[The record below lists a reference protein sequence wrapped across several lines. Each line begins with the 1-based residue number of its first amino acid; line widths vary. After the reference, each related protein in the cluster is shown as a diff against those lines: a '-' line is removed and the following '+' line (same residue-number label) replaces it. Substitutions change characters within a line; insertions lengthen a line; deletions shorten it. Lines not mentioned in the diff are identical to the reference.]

1 MMAAVSL
8 VLLCLLIGVALRR
21 SGRLPDDAPAALN
34 GYVINVA
41 LPALALVHLHR
52 APLTIDF
59 MTAAGG
65 AWLLLG
71 FAAAFF
77 ALVARR
83 FGLAKG
89 EVGTLVLTAGLAN
102 TSFVGLPMIEAYV
115 GRDGM
120 PLGIVIDQ
128 LGSYLALSTLGL
140 LVAARYSGEKV
151 GPRMMLRRLATFP
164 PLIALV
170 VALLLRPVAVPDAAY
185 ALLARIGDT
194 VAPVAL
200 LAVGLQL
207 RLGAIRER
215 LRALS
220 IGLMYKLVFG
230 PALVA
235 AICLMLW
242 EPSTPAAELAR
253 IVMIFESAMGPMIG
267 AAVVANQFRLDGS
280 LAALMVG
287 LGIPLSLLTAPAW
300 LFVVS

>member
-1 MMAAVSL
+1 MAAVSL
-8 VLLCLLIGVALRR
+8 VLLCLLIGVLLRC

-34 GYVINVA
+34 GYVINFA

-164 PLIALV
+164 PLIALA
-170 VALLLRPVAVPDAAY
+170 VALLLRPVPVPDAAY

-200 LAVGLQL
+200 VAVGLQL

-220 IGLMYKLVFG
+220 IGLAYKLVFG

-235 AICLMLW
+235 AICLVLW
-242 EPSTPAAELAR
+242 EPRTPAAELAR
-253 IVMIFESAMGPMIG
+253 VVMIFEVAMGPMIG

-287 LGIPLSLLTAPAW
+287 LGIPLSLLTAPMW
-300 LFVVS
+300 LYVVS